1 MIELKL
7 WAVNNTDG
15 DRNFWVKN
23 FVVEGK
29 SLEGFTYVGQIQS
42 NESDYLQTW
51 LSVESF
57 SGQKSVSFNI
67 EIDDD
72 NDVELYNSQIV
83 NCIVDFDSETFRL
96 INIEEYCDERECD
109 LVDSDVSAEFKEALG
124 RAIDYINSQAFSR
137 DGLVHQLEYSG
148 YSNNVAC
155 YAADNCGV
163 DWFEQAAKKAK
174 EYLALQ
180 AFSYGGLIHQLEYSQ
195 FTHEQAVYGADA
207 VFGK

>member
-83 NCIVDFDSETFRL
+83 NCIVDL
-96 INIEEYCDERECD
+96 I
-109 LVDSDVSAEFKEALG
+109 VK
-124 RAIDYINSQAFSR
+124 
-137 DGLVHQLEYSG
+137 H
-148 YSNNVAC
+148 
-155 YAADNCGV
+155 
-163 DWFEQAAKKAK
+163 
-174 EYLALQ
+174 
-180 AFSYGGLIHQLEYSQ
+180 
-195 FTHEQAVYGADA
+195 
-207 VFGK
+207 FG